1 MAQGKSL
8 TEISLVGDALRSGK
22 CLQHRVAD
30 AVELRHSYGRQC
42 RQVTRYTGDL
52 DNGVGLRVVTRHAIV
67 QNDERA
73 SRPRSMNQQQAY
85 LHQSSGRRCDPCCR
99 DAMPNHPA
107 RSNRGLSPIIG
118 FRYLPA
124 EGEEFAETPG
134 CGVLTGDRQV
144 TS

>member
-73 SRPRSMNQQQAY
+73 RRPG
-85 LHQSSGRRCDPCCR
+85 LVRRFFR
-99 DAMPNHPA
+99 D
-107 RSNRGLSPIIG
+107 
-118 FRYLPA
+118 
-124 EGEEFAETPG
+124 
-134 CGVLTGDRQV
+134 
-144 TS
+144 